1 MLDLLPLA
9 AASLKLP
16 LNDRNSA
23 AIYRV
28 LFAESGVN
36 SGLHPA
42 SSEIAD
48 SLVLE
53 LMFRFTNIDEASI
66 NTVGQIWCTFAGA
79 LSEW

>member
-36 SGLHPA
+36 PGLHPA
-42 SSEIAD
+42 SSEI
-48 SLVLE
+48 
-53 LMFRFTNIDEASI
+53 I
-66 NTVGQIWCTFAGA
+66 
-79 LSEW
+79 